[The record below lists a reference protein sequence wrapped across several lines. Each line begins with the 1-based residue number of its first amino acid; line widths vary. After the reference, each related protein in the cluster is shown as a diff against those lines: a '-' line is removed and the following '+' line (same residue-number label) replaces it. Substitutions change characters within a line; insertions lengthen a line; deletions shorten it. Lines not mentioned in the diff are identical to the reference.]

1 MSRLVNCRQPHTNKT
16 QKASILP
23 YLLDF
28 DKLSHQAP
36 RPVVCKNKKSSHAF
50 GKIAVLLLVVGIVW
64 TGVSS
69 IPRTV
74 AYFSDE
80 ETSPG
85 NLLAASL
92 LDFELESPGDF
103 EPEVSKHQHAA
114 RQISVVDINSIP
126 FHYRS
131 HAENFAGELCQ
142 FLLLEANVKGTEK
155 FSGPLMN
162 FEAGDFGFDSP
173 AGGEDWDF
181 AVKLQNQDIKGECAF
196 DFVFSG
202 WQMPF
207 PLLFSGFHDVER
219 ISSLVTA
226 KETEPGKDE
235 CEEDKKDD
243 RYAYGEHKEDKDDRP
258 SKGDKPGEKGEKG
271 DKCGKEDKGDKP
283 GEKGEKGDKP
293 DDRDDDEDE
302 YEKDKD
308 EDNEEKTD
316 EDETEEGKT
325 KNEEL
330 NAIEGEA
337 VDNYK
342 QAVVQDEEG
351 VGQPAESQP
360 EADIQA
366 GPPKSGEASLGGDDG
381 TEKNVLPDEENLQ

>member
-16 QKASILP
+16 QKDSVLP

-28 DKLSHQAP
+28 DKLSYQAP

-74 AYFSDE
+74 AYFSDG
-80 ETSPG
+80 ETSGG

-103 EPEVSKHQHAA
+103 EPKVSKHQHAA

-173 AGGEDWDF
+173 SGGEDWDF

-226 KETEPGKDE
+226 KETEPDDDK
-235 CEEDKKDD
+235 CEEDEDEEDD
-243 RYAYGEHKEDKDDRP
+243 HYAYGEHKEDKDDRP

-271 DKCGKEDKGDKP
+271 DKCGKGDKGDKP
-283 GEKGEKGDKP
+283 GEKGEKGEKP
-293 DDRDDDEDE
+293 DDRDDHEDE
-302 YEKDKD
+302 YEDLLSP
-308 EDNEEKTD
+308 EA
-316 EDETEEGKT
+316 TEEQ
-325 KNEEL
+325 
-330 NAIEGEA
+330 GEA

-342 QAVVQDEEG
+342 QAVVEDEEG
-351 VGQPAESQP
+351 VGQDLPNEELVQEENP
-360 EADIQA
+360 EQEDAD
-366 GPPKSGEASLGGDDG
+366 LDG
-381 TEKNVLPDEENLQ
+381 TAENVLPDEEYVQ